1 MAFSDSYIPFLRY
14 HSAHHCME
22 TYLSPSRLCST
33 KSFLNKGIK
42 PHPIPTPCY
51 GQGPFHQPR
60 LPKAPPALPGMG
72 YLQLL
77 WAARAS
83 VLISR
88 QKRSERLQ
96 QEVGEANK
104 LRALIKVS
112 RRPQGSG
119 LKPQAVKGSALRIQA
134 SWTDLRR
141 NLRDLNQ
148 NCQHTLNSFCSARR
162 WQIQSLLRR

>member
-1 MAFSDSYIPFLRY
+1 MLWPSILLASLLCRAQNTTEHSTGPSPQSGSDPPWVHHISGQELAFSDSYIPFLRY

-22 TYLSPSRLCST
+22 TYLSPSRLYST
-33 KSFLNKGIK
+33 KSFLNKGSK

-96 QEVGEANK
+96 QEVGEEAN
-104 LRALIKVS
+104 
-112 RRPQGSG
+112 
-119 LKPQAVKGSALRIQA
+119 
-134 SWTDLRR
+134 
-141 NLRDLNQ
+141 
-148 NCQHTLNSFCSARR
+148 
-162 WQIQSLLRR
+162 